1 MRLPRASVEGRNL
14 SVTTIILI
22 RHGHTASN
30 GGADAL
36 LSGLTDV
43 PLSPRGREEV
53 RCLERS
59 LRGTASFDAIYSS
72 PLRRAWHTAVVLEAA
87 GLGPLR
93 PCADLREIDCGTLDG
108 IPLQVL
114 RHRFP
119 RLWAANLRQDDE
131 AFRWPGGESYRE
143 FRCRSLRAVR
153 RLALH
158 HRGSRIAVVTHA
170 GVINQIIGS
179 VIGLSPAKWEP
190 LRPANA
196 ALSEIEWMRGTARLT
211 KFDERPHLTPAGE

>member
-1 MRLPRASVEGRNL
+1 VSLPRAPLGGRNL
-14 SVTTIILI
+14 SVTTIVLI

-43 PLSPRGREEV
+43 PLSPHGREEV

-59 LRGTASFDAIYSS
+59 LRGTAPFDAIYSS

-93 PCADLREIDCGTLDG
+93 LCAALREIDCGTLDG
-108 IPLQVL
+108 MPLQVL
-114 RHRFP
+114 KRRFP
-119 RLWAANLRQDDE
+119 GLWAANLRQDDE

-143 FRCRSLRAVR
+143 FRCRSLRTVR
-153 RLALH
+153 RLALR
-158 HRGSRIAVVTHA
+158 HRGSRIAIVTHA

-179 VIGLSPAKWEP
+179 MMGISPARWEP

-196 ALSEIEWMRGTARLT
+196 ALSQIEWMRGTARLT
-211 KFDERPHLTPAGE
+211 RFDERPHLTTAGG